1 MGSVANV
8 TEWLSVT
15 ARRWPDHLA
24 AEDTSGRELKY
35 GEAEQLVAATA
46 AYLHRAGVRR
56 GDRVAVAMRKSIESL
71 LMFYAVLRR
80 GATYVPIDPL
90 APASRTATLVLDAD
104 ASLFIVDEDLA
115 PELVR
120 ELASRHWHRAVM
132 QVPAAARPGDRWR
145 ILPFAADTAD
155 TSTADASA
163 EWPAFLMYTSG
174 STGVPKAATITH
186 QNVVAF
192 IDWCSSWV
200 APRVDDKF
208 AIHSPLH
215 FSLSVFQIYLP
226 WKHGSS
232 VVVLDDITARSP
244 EALAPAIERTGI
256 TVWFSTPTI
265 WSWLAQSGLLPV
277 LRRSHLRLVMFSGEA
292 ISPSTL
298 RELMALLPAATH
310 VHILGSTETHMI
322 ARHEIPNDTALP
334 RRIPIGH
341 VAEHFRYR
349 IVDDTLNEVAEGT
362 EGELCLTGPGVM
374 SEYWRRPTDTAA
386 AFFRD
391 TNGIRWYRTRD
402 IVQMGSNGL
411 VHRGRRDRIVK
422 KRGNRVDL
430 GDVEACLTS
439 CPSVHEA
446 AVVATEHPTKGV
458 MLSAFVISRRGG
470 KPSRLQLKAYCAR
483 SLPLYMVPD
492 TFAFPEALPRN
503 SNGKVDLPRLQVLA
517 ARELETSNADPVRK

>member
-15 ARRWPDHLA
+15 ARRWPDRVA
-24 AEDTSGRELKY
+24 AEDTAGRQLKY
-35 GEAEQLVAATA
+35 GEAEQIVAATA
-46 AYLHRAGVRR
+46 AYLIRVGVQR
-56 GDRVAVAMRKSIESL
+56 GDRIAVAMRKSIESL
-71 LMFYAVLRR
+71 LVFYAVLRR
-80 GATYVPIDPL
+80 GATYVPVDPL

-104 ASLFIVDEDLA
+104 ASLLIVDEDLA
-115 PELVR
+115 PELLR
-120 ELASRHWHRAVM
+120 ELAGRDWHRAVI
-132 QVPAAARPGDRWR
+132 QIPAEPRPGDRWR
-145 ILPFAADTAD
+145 LLPFGSDTAD
-155 TSTADASA
+155 ASTADASPD
-163 EWPAFLMYTSG
+163 WPAFLMYTSG

-186 QNVVAF
+186 GNVVAF

-265 WSWLAQSGLLPV
+265 WSWMAHSGLLPV
-277 LRRSHLRLVMFSGEA
+277 LRRAHLRLVMFSGEA
-292 ISPSTL
+292 LSTSTL
-298 RELMALLPAATH
+298 HELMAVLPAARH

-322 ARHEIPNDTALP
+322 ARYEIPNDTALP

-341 VAEHFRYR
+341 VAETFRYR
-349 IVDDTLNEVAEGT
+349 IVDDTLTEVAEGT

-411 VHRGRRDRIVK
+411 VHHGRRDRIVK

-430 GDVEACLTS
+430 GDVEACLTNCS
-439 CPSVHEA
+439 SVQEA
-446 AVVATEHPTKGV
+446 AVVATEHPTKGL
-458 MLSAFVISRRGG
+458 MLSAFVIPRTGG
-470 KPSRLQLKAYCAR
+470 RPTRLQLKAYCAR

-492 TFAFPEALPRN
+492 TFAFPATLPRT
-503 SNGKVDLPRLQVLA
+503 SNGKVDFPQLQVLA
-517 ARELETSNADPVRK
+517 ARQIEMNNADPVRK